1 MQVSLPRTFH
11 LHMRKPLLFIPSSFN
26 SVILASSF
34 STAQL
39 LWLTTSTYT
48 FIKNISVRNAR
59 DFPFSLFAQSLCYNQ
74 MMDSI
79 IRLFGRM
86 AYEFTLLQPLIPTYL
101 HVIFSAL
108 FSIFIGAHASLSRPS
123 SAAEPAK
130 PQDARDNSDEDD
142 DCEGETERK
151 MEGLSPMDA
160 LTFPLLAGCTLTG
173 LYFLIRWLE
182 DPALLNKIL
191 NLYFS
196 IFGIISVA
204 RLLTDSMRVVT
215 SYAFPSA
222 YASAGKIWRVDQ
234 KQRKMIRVGLPSAEN
249 ASPLP
254 GWLSTPKLPQ
264 GLTETLWSFRNI
276 LSTKLRVRV
285 HVYKIF
291 TASFRIGAPDVTGI
305 FFAIV
310 ALGYYNFLDKP
321 WWLTNLLGVSF
332 AYNVLQVMSPSTF
345 WTGTMILG
353 SLFVYDIYFVFFTPL
368 MVTVAKKLDIP
379 AKLLFPRPSGPG
391 EDPSQPSLAMLGLGD
406 IVLPGIMI
414 GLALRFDLYLFYL
427 RKQRQQR
434 EARDE
439 LLEYKG
445 EDGKIV
451 KAEWLSAT
459 GSWGERF
466 WIGRNNGSLRLKEQA
481 GVFSKTY
488 FYASVFG
495 YLVGIVTTLGI
506 MQIFHHAQP
515 ALLYLVP
522 GVLGALWGT
531 ALVKGDGKLMWEY
544 NETAD
549 DKERKSILS
558 PSRLEEVAAKLD
570 PAAKE
575 ADIEDDAE
583 NNTNESSSGRA
594 TSQAPIYD
602 DIKNELIYFSI
613 SLPDARIRRSGQNS
627 TPIEDGSEDHAKS
640 APQLKLEDE
649 VRLPSTDDSRSSQ
662 TSISLNSP
670 AQRIRGQAQEPPEK
684 RQRLG

>member
-1 MQVSLPRTFH
+1 
-11 LHMRKPLLFIPSSFN
+11 
-26 SVILASSF
+26 
-34 STAQL
+34 
-39 LWLTTSTYT
+39 
-48 FIKNISVRNAR
+48 
-59 DFPFSLFAQSLCYNQ
+59 
-74 MMDSI
+74 MMDFI

-86 AYEFTLLQPLIPTYL
+86 AYEFALLQPLIPTYL

-130 PQDARDNSDEDD
+130 PQDARDINDEDD
-142 DCEGETERK
+142 DGEGETERK

-234 KQRKMIRVGLPSAEN
+234 KQRKMIRLALPSAES

-254 GWLSTPKLPQ
+254 GTLSTLKLPQ
-264 GLTETLWSFRNI
+264 GLTETLWSLRNI
-276 LSTKLRVRV
+276 LSAKLRVRV
-285 HVYKIF
+285 HVYKTF
-291 TASFRIGAPDVTGI
+291 TASFRTGAPNVTGL

-310 ALGYYNFLDKP
+310 ALGYYNFFDKP

-379 AKLLFPRPSGPG
+379 AKLLFPRPSAPG

-427 RKQRQQR
+427 RKQHQEH

-439 LLEYKG
+439 HLESKG
-445 EDGKIV
+445 DDGKII
-451 KAEWLSAT
+451 KAEWLPAT

-466 WIGRNNGSLRLKEQA
+466 WIGRNTGTLRFKEQA

-488 FYASVFG
+488 FYASLSG
-495 YLVGIVTTLGI
+495 YLVGMTTTLGI

-522 GVLGALWGT
+522 GVLSALWGT
-531 ALVKGDGKLMWEY
+531 ALVKGDAKLMWEY
-544 NETAD
+544 SEAAD

-558 PSRLEEVAAKLD
+558 PSRLEEVVAKLE
-570 PAAKE
+570 PGAKE
-575 ADIEDDAE
+575 AEIKDDGKNNENDI
-583 NNTNESSSGRA
+583 SSGKA
-594 TSQAPIYD
+594 TSQAPIHD
-602 DIKNELIYFSI
+602 DIKNELIRFSI
-613 SLPDARIRRSGQNS
+613 SFSDAGIRRNGQNS
-627 TPIEDGSEDHAKS
+627 TPKENGSEDHEQS
-640 APQLKLEDE
+640 APQLKSEDE
-649 VRLPSTDDSRSSQ
+649 LRLSSADDSKSSQ
-662 TSISLNSP
+662 MSISLNSP
-670 AQRIRGQAQEPPEK
+670 TQRNRGQAQEPPEK